1 MFTFLF
7 TSSSPQHKKERL
19 WLLYVL
25 SSSLRTFEDYK
36 IFSRQSIFDMIATYY
51 NSAFADTKSKKAVIE
66 IMERA
71 TSIPSV
77 TSNLIQYNGLLAWIH
92 QALAFATS
100 QEETQAWENILEST
114 IKSVNQVEKVPEKI
128 KAQLIDEKM
137 ILLELK
143 Q

>member
-36 IFSRQSIFDMIATYY
+36 MFSRQSIFDMVATYY
-51 NSAFADTKSKKAVIE
+51 NSAFADTVSKKAIIE

-77 TSNLIQYNGLLAWIH
+77 ASTLVQHNGLLAWIH
-92 QALAFATS
+92 QALVFAAS
-100 QEETQAWENILEST
+100 EEETIAWENILRST
-114 IKSVNQVEKVPEKI
+114 MASVNQVEKVPEKI
-128 KAQLIDEKM
+128 KSQLIDEEM
-137 ILLELK
+137 LLLELRK
-143 Q
+143 